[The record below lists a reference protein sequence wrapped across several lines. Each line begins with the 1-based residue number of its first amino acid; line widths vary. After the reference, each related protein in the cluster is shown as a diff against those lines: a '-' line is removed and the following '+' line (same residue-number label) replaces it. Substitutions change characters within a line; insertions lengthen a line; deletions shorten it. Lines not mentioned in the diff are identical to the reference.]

1 MAHGL
6 TEDELAAWRSFVDM
20 RHLLE
25 RHLAAHLQREFGLSE
40 SDFEILI
47 TLSEAPDGRMRPF
60 ELGEVTQWEK
70 SRLSHHLT
78 RMEKRGLG
86 RREHSDGRYPDV
98 VITDAGA
105 AAVAAAA
112 PANAQRGREFFVD
125 VLGPQRLAAMGA
137 ASRDVVAARRDHM
150 HRDCALDEGASPV
163 T

>member
-6 TEDELAAWRSFVDM
+6 TGEELAAWRSFVDM

-25 RHLAAHLQREFGLSE
+25 RHLAAHLQREFGLSAT
-40 SDFEILI
+40 DFEVLV
-47 TLSEAPDGRMRPF
+47 TLSEAPKGRMRAY

-78 RMEKRGLG
+78 RMEKRGLV
-86 RREHSDGRYPDV
+86 RRERSDGRYPDV

-112 PANAQRGREFFVD
+112 PANAQRVREFFVD

-137 ASRDVVAARRDHM
+137 ASRDVVAALRDHM
-150 HRDCALDEGASPV
+150 DRDCALDEDASPV